1 MEYWWNACEEPHIF
15 TNTGALPPTIMEEEL
30 QNTYESIWV
39 YPRWPFSRNKN
50 MDLWEQDLDFL
61 FLNIWATI
69 FEAGASRNVSRPAFL
84 ENPAKQLQDK
94 HISGLNR
101 SPDHFFGVTGINR
114 RYMNV
119 TCLIGVLGSNL
130 IKCPHMCTV
139 KSSTP
144 RCKQKWCNSKMFKW
158 QARLKIYAWH
168 LHS

>member
-1 MEYWWNACEEPHIF
+1 
-15 TNTGALPPTIMEEEL
+15 
-30 QNTYESIWV
+30 
-39 YPRWPFSRNKN
+39 

-114 RYMNV
+114 RYMDVNSSYRM
-119 TCLIGVLGSNL
+119 GVLGSNL
-130 IKCPHMCTV
+130 IKCPSYVYCWV
-139 KSSTP
+139 KYT
-144 RCKQKWCNSKMFKW
+144 KVQAKMV
-158 QARLKIYAWH
+158 QLQNV
-168 LHS
+168 